1 MLAIITVTVTAIIL
15 NFALYKLYRRDLSG
29 ELEATK
35 NRLRLIET
43 VNFNLH
49 SYCDNLEVNQS
60 LLVAENRNL
69 ISRIRELEG
78 RLRRVKGQQVLP
90 GANFTDYYYRR
101 SRMIAARYLRF
112 HWNRGITS
120 KVKL

>member
-15 NFALYKLYRRDLSG
+15 NFALYKLYRRDLAS

-35 NRLRLIET
+35 QRLKLIET
-43 VNFNLH
+43 VNLNLH

-60 LLVAENRNL
+60 LLVTENRNL

-78 RLRRVKGQQVLP
+78 RLRRVKGQQLSS

-101 SRMIAARYLRF
+101 SRIITARYLRF
-112 HWNRGITS
+112 HWN
-120 KVKL
+120 